1 LWTKLRKVF
10 DCGRAAT
17 LAMTPGMTDSKTL
30 EGKLALVT
38 GASRGIGAA
47 TAEALALAGAHV
59 ILVARTANALEQVE
73 ERIHAA
79 GGSATIA
86 PLDLTD
92 GESIGKLATAVAGR
106 WDKLEVLVLNA
117 AMLGSLTPVQDI
129 DPKEYSRLLSLN
141 LLANQALIAAFDPLL
156 RKAERADVIALT
168 SSVGGEPRAFWGAYG
183 SSKAALETL
192 LGAYA
197 DETAFT
203 NRIRVHILDPGATRT
218 RMRQLAFPGEEP
230 ETVKS
235 PETVAKAILERLT
248 ADAPTGEKVRVEA

>member
-1 LWTKLRKVF
+1 MNDGKPF
-10 DCGRAAT
+10 
-17 LAMTPGMTDSKTL
+17 S
-30 EGKLALVT
+30 GKLALVT

-47 TAEALALAGAHV
+47 TAEALAAAGAHV
-59 ILVARTANALEQVE
+59 ILVARTGSALEEIE
-73 ERIHAA
+73 ERIHGA

-92 GESIGKLATAVAGR
+92 GESIGKLATAVGER
-106 WDKLEVLVLNA
+106 WTSLEVLVLNA

-156 RKAERADVIALT
+156 RKAGQADVVALT

-183 SSKAALETL
+183 SSKAALENL

-197 DETAFT
+197 DETAFLK
-203 NRIRVHILDPGATRT
+203 RIRVHIIDPGATRT
-218 RMRQLAFPGEEP
+218 RMRAAAFPGEEP
-230 ETVKS
+230 ESVKP
-235 PETVAKAILERLT
+235 PEVAAKAIVERIL

>member
-1 LWTKLRKVF
+1 
-10 DCGRAAT
+10 
-17 LAMTPGMTDSKTL
+17 MTDSKPFA
-30 EGKLALVT
+30 GKLALVT

-47 TAEALALAGAHV
+47 TAQALGAAGAHV
-59 ILVARTANALEQVE
+59 ILVARTGAALEEVE
-73 ERIHAA
+73 ERIHEA

-92 GESIGKLATAVAGR
+92 GESIGKLAVAVAER
-106 WDKLEVLVLNA
+106 WEKLDALVLNA

-141 LLANQALIAAFDPLL
+141 LLSNHALIAAFDPLL
-156 RKAERADVIALT
+156 RKAERADVVALT
-168 SSVGGEPRAFWGAYG
+168 SSVGAEPRAFWGAYG

-203 NRIRVHILDPGATRT
+203 KRIRVHIVDPGATRT
-218 RMRQLAFPGEEP
+218 RMRALAFPGEEP
-230 ETVKS
+230 ESLKP
-235 PETVAKAILERLT
+235 PETVADAILDLLT
-248 ADAPTGEKVRVEA
+248 GDTATGEKLRVDA